1 MDQLVNGVG
10 LPLLVS
16 IFISVGGQY
25 IQSQKDADVLK
36 ENVVATKALTEAV
49 IELKTNMAVVLDRQE
64 RGNGR

>member
-1 MDQLVNGVG
+1 MEQLVNGIG

-16 IFISVGGQY
+16 VFISVGGQY
-25 IQSQKDADVLK
+25 IQASKDSDVLK